1 MSLNPERIKKTILKG
16 IKINPTNIEIKETI
30 KVEKDGA
37 LEEIEQI
44 NILTVLIYNEKSNDI
59 KISSDKIGTSYIDKN
74 YAMIADYTANL
85 QVNPNT
91 VLCFKCKEGKMKIS
105 NVNPI
110 VIKEVICG
118 YECSLE
124 RID

>member
-30 KVEKDGA
+30 KVERDGA
-37 LEEIEQI
+37 FEEIQEI
-44 NILTVLIYNEKSNDI
+44 KNLTVVIYKEKSNDL
-59 KISSDKIGTSYIDKN
+59 KISSDKIGTSYSNKN
-74 YAMIADYTANL
+74 YSMIADYNADL
-85 QVNPNT
+85 KSKSSIGS
-91 VLCFKCKEGKMKIS
+91 CFESKEGNMKIL

-110 VIKEVICG
+110 VIKEVVCG